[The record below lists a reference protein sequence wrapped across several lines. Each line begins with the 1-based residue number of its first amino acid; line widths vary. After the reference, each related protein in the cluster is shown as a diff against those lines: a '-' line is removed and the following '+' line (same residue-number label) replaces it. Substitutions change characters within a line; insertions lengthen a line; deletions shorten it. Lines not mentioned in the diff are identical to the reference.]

1 MTAPHATP
9 TSLPANPFATRFT
22 QPGALP
28 PCDASGMPIDVAAMA
43 ARLPSA
49 GGALAIVAPHGHG
62 KTTLLVAMLGELAAA
77 GRPTILRRIGS
88 WGDAWRLL
96 VTVGFGGGG
105 TVIGVDGWDALA
117 KPARAA
123 IRVLAGLRGQTL
135 IVTAHAP
142 CGLAELAR
150 PQTSAALLSALVGRL
165 PAHAGVIE
173 AADIDEAFLRH
184 GGNLRDALFDLY
196 DRFERR
202 IR

>member
-9 TSLPANPFATRFT
+9 TSVPANPFATRFT
-22 QPGALP
+22 QPGVLP
-28 PCDASGMPIDVAAMA
+28 PCDAGGMPIDVAALA
-43 ARLPSA
+43 AGLPPA

-62 KTTLLVAMLGELAAA
+62 KTTLLVAVLGALAAA
-77 GRPTILRRIGS
+77 GRPTVLRHIRS
-88 WGDAWRLL
+88 WDDAWRLL
-96 VTVGFGGGG
+96 ATVCVGGGG

-123 IRVLAGLRGQTL
+123 IRLLAGLRRQTL

-142 CGLAELAR
+142 CGLPELAR
-150 PQTSAALLSALVGRL
+150 PKTSPALLAALVGRL
-165 PAHAGVIE
+165 PAHAGVID
-173 AADIDEAFLRH
+173 ATDIDEAFLRH